1 MKLQNVRGCIK
12 KIMQKV
18 GFLPLV
24 WLAPRL
30 HPCCSLEV
38 IFDLETVLKNVVI
51 HCSPRRFLLLH
62 RFDKAVNNKKA
73 ILIKC
78 SSSPC
83 WNQKS
88 EMGNSKMFIKFLRIS
103 KEMLS
108 RASPRLQKTARGKQS
123 TFLLKV
129 LYQHLV
135 SMNQLMKWLEK
146 TEKHIFMD
154 VGNIYLWCKYK
165 IHASCYLKYIHY
177 LYTKL
182 FICQLC
188 I

>member
-83 WNQKS
+83 WNQ
-88 EMGNSKMFIKFLRIS
+88 NSQKWATAKCSSNSFESQKKCWVELLRDCRKLPVENS
-103 KEMLS
+103 
-108 RASPRLQKTARGKQS
+108 
-123 TFLLKV
+123 
-129 LYQHLV
+129 QHFSLRYC
-135 SMNQLMKWLEK
+135 
-146 TEKHIFMD
+146 I
-154 VGNIYLWCKYK
+154 NIWYLWISWWSGWKKQKNTYLWMLGIYIYDVSIKYMHLA
-165 IHASCYLKYIHY
+165 I
-177 LYTKL
+177 
-182 FICQLC
+182 
-188 I
+188 